1 MLNKVYAI
9 LVSLRY
15 FGSRLLNRIKLA
27 LFKVKVGRN
36 LKINGSLFLKGKG
49 NITFGNHVTINS
61 NYFFNPIGG
70 QTFSSIVVA
79 KQAKL
84 KIGNHVGI
92 SNTAIFCSIE
102 IVVEDNVL
110 IGGGC
115 KIWDTDFH
123 SLDKNI
129 RGTEKDNGESIPVKI
144 KKNAFIGGSS
154 IILKG
159 VTIGENS
166 IIGAGSVVTKSVPDN
181 EIWGGNPA
189 KFIRNI
195 KQN

>member
-1 MLNKVYAI
+1 MLIKIYSI
-9 LVSLRY
+9 LVSFKY
-15 FGSRLLNRIKLA
+15 FGSRLLNRIKFV
-27 LFKVKVGRN
+27 LFKVKTGRN

-49 NITFGNHVTINS
+49 NITLGNHVTINS

-70 QTFSSIVVA
+70 QTFTSMVVA
-79 KQAKL
+79 KQAML

-92 SNTAIFCSIE
+92 SNSAIFCALEIIIE
-102 IVVEDNVL
+102 DYVL

-123 SLDKNI
+123 SLDSQT
-129 RGTEKDNGESIPVKI
+129 RGTELDKGISLPVKI